1 MKIYFA
7 RNKDNNVVK
16 QSSSGGL
23 FSLLAQYVI
32 EHRGVVFGAAFDK
45 NFNVEIT
52 YTERDFSKFLGSKYV
67 QSDVK
72 KTYSECKEFLDNG
85 RLVLYSGTP
94 CQIIGLKSFLK
105 KDYENLITIDVVCHG
120 SPIKEV
126 WQHYLK
132 SFGKEI
138 ESVNF
143 RDKGTGTWCQYRL
156 SIKFKDGTVFSENHN
171 DNKYFKL
178 FLENKI
184 LKESCY
190 SCKCCK
196 NSRADLTLGDAWG
209 CNAKNNE
216 LRTDEGTSCVIVNT
230 VKGETLLEKL
240 TDNFI
245 SEETTLSYLER
256 NSVGYVHNYEK
267 PKDREKIIKG
277 ILKPRIAMVTI
288 PGHTNVGNTL
298 QAFALQ
304 QKVKELLPT
313 ADIEIINDFDLP
325 KNKLEFYKTHV
336 KSTSGLFNNTYDML
350 LVGSDQIWG
359 ATITKDWKIS
369 FEDRFGIQN
378 TKRIFYAPSFGF
390 IQTQY
395 TDAQKQK
402 IATTLK
408 HDKFISNR
416 EMFGAYMTKKMF
428 NVDCVSVLDP
438 AFLHDAQFYLNTIQE
453 TICDKCSGIFCYILD
468 KSDKWTKYIEKVK
481 TITNQNILP
490 YDGSVEQFLHNM
502 NTASIVLTDSYHG
515 TVFSL
520 IFNKSFMC
528 LHNKAR
534 GNLRFSDLGLRFD
547 IDNRFVDDL
556 STIDKTALMTK
567 PNADIEQ
574 YNADSIN
581 FLNAGLHQL

>member
-32 EHRGVVFGAAFDK
+32 ERHGVVFGAAFDE

-52 YTERDFSKFLGSKYV
+52 YTEHDFSKFLGSKYV

-72 KTYSECKEFLDNG
+72 KTYSECKEFLEQG
-85 RLVLYSGTP
+85 RLVLYTGTP
-94 CQIIGLKSFLK
+94 CQIIGLKAFLK
-105 KDYENLITIDVVCHG
+105 KDYDKLITADIICHG
-120 SPIKEV
+120 SPIKEI

-132 SFGKEI
+132 SFCKEI
-138 ESVNF
+138 DSVNF
-143 RDKGTGTWCQYRL
+143 RDKNNGWSQYHL
-156 SIKFKDGTVFSENHN
+156 TIKFKDGTVFSENHN
-171 DNKYFKL
+171 SNSYMKL

-190 SCKCCK
+190 TCKCCK
-196 NSRADLTLGDAWG
+196 NSKADITLGDAWG
-209 CNAKNNE
+209 IHSSISEFRNDTGVN
-216 LRTDEGTSCVIVNT
+216 CVIIRT
-230 VKGETLLEKL
+230 TKGNIIFNDLPNKL
-240 TDNFI
+240 TEQTN
-245 SEETTLSYLER
+245 EEYLAK

-267 PKDREKIIKG
+267 PADVEHVKSG
-277 ILKPRIAMVTI
+277 ILNPKIAMVTI
-288 PGHTNVGNTL
+288 PGHNNVGNTL

-359 ATITKDWKIS
+359 SAITKDWKIL
-369 FEDRFGIQN
+369 FEDIFGIRN

-390 IQTQY
+390 IETKY

-416 EMFGAYMTKKMF
+416 EMFGAYMTNKMF
-428 NVDCVSVLDP
+428 NVDCASVLDP

-528 LHNKAR
+528 LRNKAR
-534 GNLRFSDLGLRFD
+534 GNLRFSDLSLRFD

-574 YNADSIN
+574 YKADSIN

>member
-32 EHRGVVFGAAFDK
+32 ERCGVVFGAAFDE
-45 NFNVEIT
+45 NFNVEIA
-52 YTERDFSKFLGSKYV
+52 YTEHDFSKFLGSKYV

-72 KTYSECKEFLDNG
+72 KTYSECKEFLEQG
-85 RLVLYSGTP
+85 RLVLYTGTP
-94 CQIIGLKSFLK
+94 CQIIGLKAFLK
-105 KDYENLITIDVVCHG
+105 KDYDNLITTDIICHG
-120 SPIKEV
+120 SPIKEI
-126 WQHYLK
+126 WQHFLK
-132 SFGKEI
+132 SFNKEI
-138 ESVNF
+138 DSVNF
-143 RDKGTGTWCQYRL
+143 RDKTKSWSQYHL
-156 SIKFKDGTVFSENHN
+156 TIKFKDGTVFSENHN
-171 DNKYFKL
+171 SNSYMKL

-190 SCKCCK
+190 TCKCCK
-196 NSRADLTLGDAWG
+196 NSKADITLGDAWG
-209 CNAKNNE
+209 IHSSIPEFRND
-216 LRTDEGTSCVIVNT
+216 TGVSCVIVRTAKGNAIFDDLHNKLIEQT
-230 VKGETLLEKL
+230 DEVYLVK
-240 TDNFI
+240 
-245 SEETTLSYLER
+245 
-256 NSVGYVHNYEK
+256 NSVGYVHDYNK
-267 PKDREKIIKG
+267 PADAEQVKAG
-277 ILKPRIAMVTI
+277 ILSPKIAMVTI
-288 PGHTNVGNTL
+288 PGHNNVGNTL

-304 QKVKELLPT
+304 QKAKELLPT

-336 KSTSGLFNNTYDML
+336 KSTSDLFNNTYDML

-359 ATITKDWKIS
+359 AAITKDWKIS
-369 FEDRFGIQN
+369 FEDRFGIRN

-390 IQTQY
+390 IETQY
-395 TDAQKQK
+395 TDVQKQK

-428 NVDCVSVLDP
+428 NVDCESVLDP

-453 TICDKCSGIFCYILD
+453 TICDKCNGIFCYILD
-468 KSDKWTKYIEKVK
+468 KSDKWTKCVEKVK
-481 TITNQNILP
+481 AITNLNILP

-502 NTASIVLTDSYHG
+502 NTANIVLTDSYHG

-520 IFNKSFMC
+520 IFNKSFIC
-528 LHNKAR
+528 LRNKAR
-534 GNLRFSDLGLRFD
+534 GNLRFSDLSLRFN

-556 STIDKTALMTK
+556 STMDKTVLMTK
-567 PNADIEQ
+567 PNVDIEQ
-574 YNADSIN
+574 YKADSIN